1 MGSESQVVQT
11 NFTLSPEWLTCLSSM
26 YMIHFMRMKAGLLV
40 ITPQA
45 SFGELICQSL
55 NDTGSFDIHI
65 ANGKAESILEVE
77 KANCSLA
84 LLDMDLG
91 EKSILEIGR
100 SLRRINHDLN
110 LVILADDELPPA
122 MDAIRPWVLLR
133 KPFYLPDF
141 IQLLRA
147 VPMIP
152 DPLIDALEEVKDPG
166 SKKDMNPSPHE
177 KSKVTDIPWLNDVS
191 KAAQHLTRL
200 TLESSAQAALITREK
215 ELWAYAGQLSQNAAN
230 ELAATVSR
238 HWDGQKGNDLLR
250 FVRLESTKA
259 EHMLYATSMAANV
272 ILALVFDA
280 ETPFST
286 IRSQANSLARSLA
299 IAKTGPVES
308 LERTPALKREQVQVE
323 PAAEE
328 IDESSDE
335 LDIPSIADILD
346 KIPPPVPPK
355 RVKVDT
361 PRMSAEDEGES
372 SSDLDFGM
380 DLDPSAAVT
389 RPSTPLPKKST
400 RRPSQ
405 ESSPAVH
412 LRDLMLADQSLNQ
425 QDPLQDFS
433 DELAATMPSKSQR
446 RRPATP
452 TRQPA
457 PGELDE
463 TRPHSITEVAGRMIT
478 ESASP
483 AMAQL
488 NYACLLV
495 PRFTIHYMTGDLADR
510 VSEWMPN
517 ICIAFGWRLEFL
529 AVRPEYLQWVVNV
542 TPNTSPGYL
551 MRIMRQQT
559 SERVFH
565 EFPRLKRD
573 NPSGDFW
580 APGYLIMGGLQPHP
594 PQLVKDYIKQTRQR
608 QGISQQRR

>member
-1 MGSESQVVQT
+1 
-11 NFTLSPEWLTCLSSM
+11 
-26 YMIHFMRMKAGLLV
+26 MRMKANLLV
-40 ITPQA
+40 VTPQA
-45 SFGELICQSL
+45 SFGELIRQSL
-55 NDTGSFDIHI
+55 NDAGSFRIHM
-65 ANGKAESILEVE
+65 ANDKARAILAAE
-77 KANCSLA
+77 KDHCTLA
-84 LLDMDLG
+84 LLDTELG
-91 EKSILEIGR
+91 EQNVLDIGR
-100 SLRRINHDLN
+100 SLRSLN
-110 LVILADDELPPA
+110 QDIDLVILSDEELPPA

-141 IQLLRA
+141 IQLVRA
-147 VPMIP
+147 VPIIP
-152 DPLIDALEEVKDPG
+152 DQLIDALEENDEPVSEEDMKEPVSVPQNDPQAL
-166 SKKDMNPSPHE
+166 
-177 KSKVTDIPWLNDVS
+177 DIPWLNDVS

-259 EHMLYATSMAANV
+259 EHMLYATSMSPDV

-299 IAKTGPVES
+299 IAKTGPLDS
-308 LERTPALKREQVQVE
+308 LERNPAPKREQVQVE
-323 PAAEE
+323 PEA
-328 IDESSDE
+328 DEYDDYDDSDE
-335 LDIPSIADILD
+335 DLEIPSIADILED
-346 KIPPPVPPK
+346 VPPPVPPE
-355 RVKVDT
+355 RVQVDQPQMSMEEDEEFVDVDT
-361 PRMSAEDEGES
+361 EME
-372 SSDLDFGM
+372 
-380 DLDPSAAVT
+380 LDPSAAVT
-389 RPSTPLPKKST
+389 RPSTPLPKKSN

-405 ESSPAVH
+405 ESSPAIR
-412 LRDLMLADQSLNQ
+412 LSDLIMTEQSMGRE
-425 QDPLQDFS
+425 DSTVDFP

-452 TRQPA
+452 VRQLA

-463 TRPHSITEVAGRMIT
+463 TRPHSITEVAGRMIA
-478 ESASP
+478 EPASP
-483 AMAQL
+483 GMAQL

-495 PRFTIHYMTGDLADR
+495 PRFTAHYMTGDLADFM
-510 VSEWMPN
+510 SEWMPN

-529 AVRPEYLQWVVNV
+529 AVRPDYLQWVVNV

-559 SERVFH
+559 SEKIFK

-608 QGISQQRR
+608 QGISQPRRW

>member
-1 MGSESQVVQT
+1 
-11 NFTLSPEWLTCLSSM
+11 
-26 YMIHFMRMKAGLLV
+26 MKADLLV
-40 ITPQA
+40 VTPQA
-45 SFGELICQSL
+45 SFGELIRQSL
-55 NDTGSFDIHI
+55 SDTGSFRIHM
-65 ANGKAESILEVE
+65 ASDKAQAILAAE
-77 KANCSLA
+77 KNNCSLA
-84 LLDMDLG
+84 LLDMELG
-91 EKSILEIGR
+91 EKDVLDTGR
-100 SLRRINHDLN
+100 SVRTINPDLD
-110 LVILADDELPPA
+110 LVLLADEDLPPT

-141 IQLLRA
+141 IQLIRA
-147 VPMIP
+147 VPIIP
-152 DPLIDALEEVKDPG
+152 DPLIDVLEEDDKSVVTEEMK
-166 SKKDMNPSPHE
+166 PSPQNDQQT
-177 KSKVTDIPWLNDVS
+177 VDIPWLRDVS

-230 ELAATVSR
+230 ELAGTVSR

-259 EHMLYATSMAANV
+259 EHMLYATSMTTDV

-299 IAKTGPVES
+299 IAKTGPLNS
-308 LERTPALKREQVQVE
+308 LERNPPPKQEQAQVE
-323 PAAEE
+323 SEAEE
-328 IDESSDE
+328 FDESDE
-335 LDIPSIADILD
+335 EMDIPSIADILNE
-346 KIPPPVPPK
+346 IPPPIPPE
-355 RVKVDT
+355 REKVDT
-361 PRMSAEDEGES
+361 PQMSADDVDESASGM
-372 SSDLDFGM
+372 DFDM

-389 RPSTPLPKKST
+389 RPSTPLPKKSN
-400 RRPSQ
+400 RHPSQ
-405 ESSPAVH
+405 ESSPAIR
-412 LRDLMLADQSLNQ
+412 LSDLILTEQPVKNQ
-425 QDPLQDFS
+425 DSSPDFS

-446 RRPATP
+446 RPVTP
-452 TRQPA
+452 IRQPA

-488 NYACLLV
+488 NFACLLV
-495 PRFTIHYMTGDLADR
+495 PRFTAHYMTGDLADR
-510 VSEWMPN
+510 LSEWMPN

-529 AVRPEYLQWVVNV
+529 AVRPDYLQWVVNV
-542 TPNTSPGYL
+542 TPSTSPGYL

-559 SERVFH
+559 SEKIFG

-594 PQLVKDYIKQTRQR
+594 PQLVKDYIKQTRLR
-608 QGISQQRR
+608 QGISQPRR